1 MVYAQGMEKHLEP
14 GGADGEEKVNL
25 ESVFVSLFRPYKS
38 LNVSLFLTCCQ
49 GFKYQTIVI

>member
-25 ESVFVSLFRPYKS
+25 EVSLFR
-38 LNVSLFLTCCQ
+38 FL
-49 GFKYQTIVI
+49 GRINR